1 MHFLQPSAW
10 LVTASA
16 LPGQQARRCCGTP
29 GSVLWSAFRG
39 PLPGRPRGEI
49 MLGMAAWEE
58 FGSPGLAV
66 WCDKTAVLGALA
78 ALRGEMLTGPGLLD
92 AVALVDAVVWFDRVV
107 VDASLDTAVP
117 AQVADALVRRPL
129 QPAEYSQ
136 LRQAVEE
143 TWNERD
149 LSESCK
155 QFWRRYFAE
164 PGFDFRLSQA
174 DFHVDSAH
182 TAEEFSRSLDRA
194 DVSDLA
200 GPGSALLSRRQEQ
213 AAYSTVRALSGG
225 LVAAQLGMFHM
236 PTAVRRGLLGWFQA
250 PCQVTS
256 LIAVEPVSD
265 GHWPSAFGR
274 VTDIQMQRQCGVWD
288 AVATVRHELEPARRV
303 LRGCAGDPS
312 RIRLAEVRDALGF
325 GRPELQAG
333 LGLSLAFLS
342 GGLARNLRSRRVAVV
357 QRLERAA
364 DTLAQAADDLCRLTG
379 TEMPVISPKL
389 AQLTQTARRLS
400 S

>member
-1 MHFLQPSAW
+1 
-10 LVTASA
+10 
-16 LPGQQARRCCGTP
+16 
-29 GSVLWSAFRG
+29 
-39 PLPGRPRGEI
+39 
-49 MLGMAAWEE
+49 MAAWEE
-58 FGSPGLAV
+58 FETPGWAV

-92 AVALVDAVVWFDRVV
+92 AVGLVDALVWFDRVV

-117 AQVADALVRRPL
+117 AQVADVLIRRPL
-129 QPAEYSQ
+129 QSAEHSQ
-136 LRQAVEE
+136 LRRAVAE
-143 TWNERD
+143 TWHQPD

-155 QFWRRYFAE
+155 QFWRRFFDE
-164 PGFDFRLSQA
+164 PGFDFKLFQA
-174 DFHVDSAH
+174 NLHMDSAH
-182 TAEEFSRSLDRA
+182 NAEEFARSLDRA
-194 DVSDLA
+194 DRSDLV
-200 GPGSALLSRRQEQ
+200 GPGSALLRQRQEQ

-225 LVAAQLGMFHM
+225 LIAAQLGLFHM

-265 GHWPSAFGR
+265 GHLPSAFGR
-274 VTDIQMQRQCGVWD
+274 VTEIQLQRQCGVWD
-288 AVATVRHELEPARRV
+288 AVATVRHELEPVRRV
-303 LRGCAGDPS
+303 LRGFVGDPS

-333 LGLSLAFLS
+333 LGLSFAFLS
-342 GGLARNLRSRRVAVV
+342 GSLARNLRSRRVAVV

-364 DTLAQAADDLCRLTG
+364 DTLAQAGDDLCRLTG

-389 AQLTQTARRLS
+389 AQLTQTASRLS
-400 S
+400 G